1 MRTLLV
7 EDDLATAHAIAT
19 RIEAADYA
27 CDVVSTTT
35 QALDFLR
42 HTCYRVAILDYY
54 LQGETS
60 LFLASH
66 MRLRHP
72 QTKIITITGSALFAN
87 GYGLDRLSTDFI
99 FRKPFP
105 IPDLVEIVKYLDETS
120 EPMEAPAGSAHSVS
134 AM

>member
-1 MRTLLV
+1 
-7 EDDLATAHAIAT
+7 
-19 RIEAADYA
+19 
-27 CDVVSTTT
+27 
-35 QALDFLR
+35 
-42 HTCYRVAILDYY
+42 
-54 LQGETS
+54 
-60 LFLASH
+60 

-105 IPDLVEIVKYLDETS
+105 IPDLVEIAKYLDETS